1 MRFILEKDKDKQYI
15 KNWRPISLLNVN
27 YKTISK
33 ALASRFNKVLP
44 NSNSPQQMAYVGRLI
59 ADIIEIT
66 DVLNNGFL
74 VIMDIEKAFDSLN
87 HTFVISVL
95 KKFGFGN
102 NSFSWIETLISKQ
115 IFRN

>member
-1 MRFILEKDKDKQYI
+1 
-15 KNWRPISLLNVN
+15 
-27 YKTISK
+27 
-33 ALASRFNKVLP
+33 
-44 NSNSPQQMAYVGRLI
+44 MAYVRKLI

-66 DVLNNGFL
+66 DVLNKRYL

-102 NSFSWIETLISKQ
+102 NSLAGLKP
-115 IFRN
+115 

>member
-27 YKTISK
+27 YKIISK

-74 VIMDIEKAFDSLN
+74 VI
-87 HTFVISVL
+87 SVL

>member
-1 MRFILEKDKDKQYI
+1 
-15 KNWRPISLLNVN
+15 
-27 YKTISK
+27 
-33 ALASRFNKVLP
+33 
-44 NSNSPQQMAYVGRLI
+44 MAYVGRLI

-102 NSFSWIETLISKQ
+102 NSLAGLKP
-115 IFRN
+115 